1 MQQGK
6 IVIDKIEFKRIILHI
21 EGRLIG
27 FSEKKPKIYFHC
39 KESRETIY
47 PQHYDV
53 EDGVFRIS
61 MNVLSVNKE
70 APMNTGDYYFIAEN
84 EKKQKIYAR
93 LAENFTGEL
102 TKEPENTANTWI
114 HRNAGHYF
122 HGISMLDLDTDE
134 YLLRIDQKIPAK
146 KDFYM
151 KRDFRA
157 WKSKRV
163 AHLHEIK
170 GAMFNGLFNFF
181 NKTVKKKGNKIL
193 FASGSRAE
201 LGGNEEFI
209 YKRMVERGLDKDFKF
224 YFDFV
229 ANIADKRSIFD
240 KLRFLYRLATSDIIM
255 IDDYYPDIYQVDYAK
270 DVKVVQVWHACGAF
284 KALGQER
291 MDKSGAPPLNTRVHK
306 CYTAMPVSSEHS
318 VLHHA
323 EAFGI
328 DEDKFY
334 PIGIPRTDIFF
345 DEEYK
350 KNMVAELKETFPQI
364 KTAKK
369 VYMYAPTFRGDN
381 ALNAYFPFEKINLK
395 KWGKRLKE
403 EGSVLLIKMHPFV
416 KEQVKIP
423 EEYKDCIIDTAS
435 YREVNDLLFVV
446 DVLITDYSSIIYE
459 FSLLGR
465 PMYFYAFD
473 LNMYVET
480 RDFYEPYEDIVPGKI
495 IKNFDELLD
504 TVSKG
509 EYSKEELEK
518 FVRKNFTYT
527 DGKATDRVIDQII
540 LGKTENNK

>member
-1 MQQGK
+1 MQQSK
-6 IVIDKIEFKRIILHI
+6 VTIDEIEFKRIILHVK
-21 EGRLIG
+21 GRFSG
-27 FSEKKPKIYFHC
+27 FIKAPRIYFYC
-39 KESRETIY
+39 RENKKTVY
-47 PQHYDV
+47 PQHCEIEGDTFYLT
-53 EDGVFRIS
+53 
-61 MNVLSVNKE
+61 MNVLSVNE
-70 APMNTGDYYFIAEN
+70 ESPMESGNYYFIAED
-84 EKKQKIYAR
+84 EKKHKHYAK
-93 LAENFTGEL
+93 LSENFSGELSQDAEN
-102 TKEPENTANTWI
+102 PANVWI
-114 HRNAGHYF
+114 HRNGGHYF
-122 HGISMLDLDTDE
+122 HGISMLDLDTE
-134 YLLRIDQKIPAK
+134 EFLLRVEQKIPAK
-146 KDFYM
+146 EVFYM
-151 KRDFRA
+151 KRNFRN
-157 WKSKRV
+157 WKSKKK
-163 AHLHEIK
+163 AHIHEIK
-170 GAMFNGLFNFF
+170 GAMFVGLFKFF
-181 NKTVKKKGNKIL
+181 NKAVKKTGNKIL

-224 YFDFV
+224 RFDFV
-229 ANIADKRSIFD
+229 ANIADKRSIAK
-240 KLRFLYRLATSDIIM
+240 KLRFLYYLATSDIIM
-255 IDDYYPDIYQVDYAK
+255 IDDYYPDIYQVDYDK
-270 DVKVVQVWHACGAF
+270 SVKVIQIWHACGAF
-284 KALGQER
+284 KALGMER
-291 MDKSGAPPLNTRVHK
+291 MDKPGAPPLNTRVHK

-328 DEDKFY
+328 DESKFY

-350 KNMVAELKETFPQI
+350 KKTVESLKETFPEL

-416 KEQVKIP
+416 REKVHIP
-423 EEYKDCIIDTAS
+423 EEYKDCIIDTAD

-473 LNMYVET
+473 KNMYVET
-480 RDFYEPYEDIVPGKI
+480 RDFYEPYEDIVPGRI
-495 IKNFDELLD
+495 IKDFDELLD
-504 TVSKG
+504 NISKG
-509 EYSKEELEK
+509 EYSREALDA

-540 LGKTENNK
+540 LGKTS